1 MKTLGLKCESLFAD
15 DDDVIEI
22 YPVDDRTMSIT
33 CMGGGEKAEIYL
45 HVAKL
50 VQLRDYI
57 NEFLKGK

>member
-33 CMGGGEKAEIYL
+33 CMEGGEKAEIHL

-50 VQLRDYI
+50 VQLRNYI